1 MSEWN
6 ASGTVIIACN
16 CDWGCPCNFN
26 APPTRGY
33 CQGGWCW
40 FIEKGSVDGIS
51 VDGLALSLY
60 AKWPGAIHDGNGE
73 AVGFIDDRGN
83 DKQTAALARLVRGE
97 LGGPWGIFI
106 NTYKLTGPHIVAH
119 TMEPAEH
126 YTRIKIGD
134 VVQLDLE
141 PIRNPVSG
149 AEAHPE
155 VVLPEGLVLKRA
167 VLAKSARFKL
177 THEISYDHSGQYTA
191 YGRFDYKG
199 AA

>member
-1 MSEWN
+1 MSDWN

-26 APPTRGY
+26 ALPSRGY

-40 FIEKGSVDGIS
+40 FIENGTVDGVS
-51 VDGLALSLY
+51 VDGLALSLF
-60 AKWPGAIHDGNGE
+60 AKWPAAIHEGNGE

-83 DKQTAALARLVRGE
+83 DQQRAALTRLIRGE
-97 LGGPWGIFI
+97 LGGPWSIFI
-106 NTYKLTGPHIVAH
+106 NTYKLSGPHLAPHAMVA
-119 TMEPAEH
+119 AEH
-126 YTRIKIGD
+126 HTRVTIGD
-134 VVQLDLE
+134 VLQLDLE

-149 AEAHPE
+149 AEAFPE
-155 VVLPEGLVLKRA
+155 IVLPQGLVLKHA
-167 VLAKSARFKL
+167 ALAKSARFNL

-191 YGRFDYKG
+191 FGRFDYRG